1 MFLKKNL
8 HNHREWR
15 VNICRFHVELFHF
28 SLRVLCETVKDFVS
42 KVGSTSATSD
52 PSEADD
58 PDSLAQKVS
67 IVCSSCLTLFITQ
80 QLSVSIG
87 AILDEICLNL

>member
-1 MFLKKNL
+1 M
-8 HNHREWR
+8 
-15 VNICRFHVELFHF
+15 
-28 SLRVLCETVKDFVS
+28 S

-80 QLSVSIG
+80 QLFVSIG
-87 AILDEICLNL
+87 AILDEFCLNL